1 MMDEHDLAQR
11 AYALPDTFAGRL
23 SPADLAS
30 VREYAEAGEWGEEL
44 DLLVAAL
51 SGTRQP
57 VSMAERDELA
67 ALGDALGLPSEPVG
81 RLIVAG

>member
-1 MMDEHDLAQR
+1 MDEHDLAQR

-30 VREYAEAGEWGEEL
+30 VREFAEAGEWGEEL

-51 SGTRQP
+51 SGTSQP
-57 VSMAERDELA
+57 VSAAERDELA
-67 ALGDALGLPSEPVG
+67 ALASAVGMPVEPVG

>member
-1 MMDEHDLAQR
+1 MDEHDLAQR

-30 VREYAEAGEWGEEL
+30 VREFAEAGEWGEEL

-51 SGTRQP
+51 SGTSQP
-57 VSMAERDELA
+57 VSVAERDELA
-67 ALGDALGLPSEPVG
+67 ALASAVGMPVEPVG